1 MQALQYI
8 GKSCVD
14 VLVQVWMLT
23 KMDDGRVLL
32 TMQEQPFVL
41 EHMTNHHLWY
51 YQTVSKEVSL

>member
-23 KMDDGRVLL
+23 KMDDGKVLL
-32 TMQEQPFVL
+32 TMQEQPFML
-41 EHMTNHHLWY
+41 EHKTNHRLWY
-51 YQTVSKEVSL
+51 Y

>member
-23 KMDDGRVLL
+23 KMDDGKVLF
-32 TMQEQPFVL
+32 TMQEQPFEL
-41 EHMTNHHLWY
+41 EDKIDHRLWY
-51 YQTVSKEVSL
+51 Y

>member
-1 MQALQYI
+1 MQVLLYI

-32 TMQEQPFVL
+32 TMQEQSFVI
-41 EHMTNHHLWY
+41 EHKTNHRL
-51 YQTVSKEVSL
+51 

>member
-14 VLVQVWMLT
+14 VLVQVRMLT

-41 EHMTNHHLWY
+41 EHKTNHHLWY
-51 YQTVSKEVSL
+51 Y

>member
-1 MQALQYI
+1 MQVLQHI

-23 KMDDGRVLL
+23 KMDDGRVPL

-41 EHMTNHHLWY
+41 EHMTNHCLQY
-51 YQTVSKEVSL
+51 Y